1 MNVETRTVFF
11 VINGRDAGSLM
22 MDVRI
27 EPEIGKEGNQP
38 EKIYGYAVQDNAGIY
53 VENNSYAIEWDS
65 KKERFVVYIPP
76 RIRVN

>member
-1 MNVETRTVFF
+1 MNVKTRTVFF

-27 EPEIGKEGNQP
+27 ESKIGNEGRQP

-53 VENNSYAIEWDS
+53 VENNSYPIEWDS

>member
-1 MNVETRTVFF
+1 MNVKTRIVFF

-27 EPEIGKEGNQP
+27 ESKIGNEGRQP

-53 VENNSYAIEWDS
+53 VENNSYPIEWDS

>member
-1 MNVETRTVFF
+1 
-11 VINGRDAGSLM
+11 M

>member
-1 MNVETRTVFF
+1 TRTVFF

-27 EPEIGKEGNQP
+27 ESKIGNEGRQP

-53 VENNSYAIEWDS
+53 VENNSYPIEWDS

>member
-27 EPEIGKEGNQP
+27 EPEIGKEGSQP